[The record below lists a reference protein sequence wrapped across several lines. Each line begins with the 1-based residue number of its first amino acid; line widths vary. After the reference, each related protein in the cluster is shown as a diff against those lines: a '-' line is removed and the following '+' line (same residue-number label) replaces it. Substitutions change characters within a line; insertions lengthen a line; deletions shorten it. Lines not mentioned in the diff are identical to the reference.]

1 MECKYGCGKKIKVV
15 DFQPRPDKRTNRET
29 SKDLNLGSFKLYYE
43 IDADGDRGDLHMC
56 PEFKKILDSEVD
68 HVDCTTSSC
77 YVKTGRLMRPK
88 SLDEMLLIF
97 HKEMEKIRSD
107 KTQPEFTPETMDNVL
122 KMMKEAYAKK
132 FGEEHT

>member
-15 DFQPRPDKRTNRET
+15 DFQPRHDKRTNRET
-29 SKDLNLGSFKLYYE
+29 SKDLKLGSFKLYYE

-88 SLDEMLLIF
+88 SLDEMLLSSTKRWKKSVQIK
-97 HKEMEKIRSD
+97 HSPNLHQK
-107 KTQPEFTPETMDNVL
+107 QWTM
-122 KMMKEAYAKK
+122 Y
-132 FGEEHT
+132 